1 MTMSKS
7 VYLELD
13 DLISFKEFVIS
24 MRKGSLQNQIRKQ
37 AMDHY
42 GDFPDLGTITVCKF
56 EIGPLEKVDGSNI
69 KLNGRLDRQ
78 LLAVHFRVT
87 VYFRSFGPSALIQSL

>member
-1 MTMSKS
+1 MKEPEISLTMSKS

-13 DLISFKEFVIS
+13 DVISFKEFVIS

-42 GDFPDLGTITVCKF
+42 GDFPDLGTITVCKSD
-56 EIGPLEKVDGSNI
+56 IGSPKQGL
-69 KLNGRLDRQ
+69 
-78 LLAVHFRVT
+78 
-87 VYFRSFGPSALIQSL
+87 

>member
-1 MTMSKS
+1 MKEPEISLTMSKS

-13 DLISFKEFVIS
+13 DVISFKEFVIS

-42 GDFPDLGTITVCKF
+42 GDFPDLGTITVCKSDRVTQT
-56 EIGPLEKVDGSNI
+56 GPL
-69 KLNGRLDRQ
+69 KL
-78 LLAVHFRVT
+78 T
-87 VYFRSFGPSALIQSL
+87 VKDESGQYKY

>member
-1 MTMSKS
+1 MSKS

-13 DLISFKEFVIS
+13 DVISFKEFVIS
-24 MRKGSLQNQIRKQ
+24 MRKGSLHNQIRKQ

-56 EIGPLEKVDGSNI
+56 DF
-69 KLNGRLDRQ
+69 Q
-78 LLAVHFRVT
+78 
-87 VYFRSFGPSALIQSL
+87 

>member
-1 MTMSKS
+1 MSKS

-13 DLISFKEFVIS
+13 DVISFKEFVIS

-56 EIGPLEKVDGSNI
+56 EIGLP
-69 KLNGRLDRQ
+69 KLDQQYR
-78 LLAVHFRVT
+78 VHQTQNKF
-87 VYFRSFGPSALIQSL
+87 